1 MLLQTKS
8 MNIYMNKTEFNL
20 FSNLCNNV
28 SLKPCDS
35 NNLHIK
41 PNIIL

>member
-1 MLLQTKS
+1 
-8 MNIYMNKTEFNL
+8 MNKTEFNL
-20 FSNLCNNV
+20 FSNLNNV